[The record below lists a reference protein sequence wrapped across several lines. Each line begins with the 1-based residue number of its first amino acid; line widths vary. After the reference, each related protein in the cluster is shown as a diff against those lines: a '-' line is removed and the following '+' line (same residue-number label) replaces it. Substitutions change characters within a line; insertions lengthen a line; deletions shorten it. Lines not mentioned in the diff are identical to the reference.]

1 MILESDIR
9 RRIAIDPSCVRVVG
23 RGWGGVLGSDWSAA
37 AVVAAAA
44 AAVVAAAAAVVVA
57 AAAAAAAVVVA
68 VIGRRRRLAADQ
80 TNLMISGC

>member
-1 MILESDIR
+1 MMILESDIR

-44 AAVVAAAAAVVVA
+44 AAV
-57 AAAAAAAVVVA
+57 AVVVA

>member
-1 MILESDIR
+1 MMILESDIR

-44 AAVVAAAAAVVVA
+44 AAVVVA

>member
-1 MILESDIR
+1 MMILESDIR

-44 AAVVAAAAAVVVA
+44 A
-57 AAAAAAAVVVA
+57 VVVA